1 MRRTI
6 VQAVAGAAVVAAA
19 VTACGSGD
27 SNSSSG
33 SSSSSAAPPGA
44 GAPSS
49 AGQGAANGAVG
60 QVNSAI
66 EQALQQSPL
75 TFEPQKADLTDKG
88 KQTVTQI
95 AKALQGNDV
104 KITVATHAGYPDAQQ
119 AKTLSEKRAQAI
131 ASDLEGQGVAK
142 DRVKQE
148 ATGNEKAQ
156 GDQALNTQIS
166 VAQ

>member
-1 MRRTI
+1 M
-6 VQAVAGAAVVAAA
+6 VGAAVVIAT

-27 SNSSSG
+27 SNGSG
-33 SSSSSAAPPGA
+33 GSSSAAAPPGGSGTSSAA

-49 AGQGAANGAVG
+49 AGQGAMNGAAG

-66 EQALQQSPL
+66 EQALQQSPV
-75 TFEPQKADLTDKG
+75 TFEPQKADLTDKA
-88 KQTVTQI
+88 KQTLEQI
-95 AKALQGNDV
+95 AKAMQGNDV

-131 ASDLEGQGVAK
+131 ASALETHGVAK
-142 DRVKQE
+142 DRVKE
-148 ATGNEKAQ
+148 DATGSEKAQ